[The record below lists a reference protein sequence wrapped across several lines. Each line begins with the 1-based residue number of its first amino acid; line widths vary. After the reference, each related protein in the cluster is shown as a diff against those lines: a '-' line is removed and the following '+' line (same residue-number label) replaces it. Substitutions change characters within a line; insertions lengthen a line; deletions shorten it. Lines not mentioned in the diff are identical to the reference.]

1 MVTDKDLI
9 VTEPDRDVPP
19 VRSDEE
25 AARRVRGYLDGPVS
39 LAETARARVALA
51 ALDTAIRDLAAAHGI
66 GEDALADRLDDE
78 AVSPHPS
85 R

>member
-1 MVTDKDLI
+1 MVTDNDLI
-9 VTEPDRDVPP
+9 VTEPDRGASPRHPDAA
-19 VRSDEE
+19 

-51 ALDTAIRDLAAAHGI
+51 ALDTTIRDLAAAHGI
-66 GEDALADRLDDE
+66 SEDALADRLDDE